1 MTMITTF
8 LSFLPLLIYLGF
20 FILVIYAIISSIIL
34 MRQRNDYLKEIRDE
48 LKKHNNR
55 DN

>member
-1 MTMITTF
+1 MSTTAI
-8 LSFLPLLIYLGF
+8 LSLLPLLIYLGF
-20 FILVIYAIISSIIL
+20 LILVIYAIISSIIL